1 MSTQTNAV
9 PLAPS
14 SVLCL
19 ISSKFVDSIPDLSDF
34 LQLKTLNIVSFD
46 FLSNING
53 PRDFTPLVTALST
66 VTPSSAL
73 CTIIFTRIPW
83 APSWRMDAEGWSALD
98 AVLVNLAQ
106 SHPKLRVTFSFNTQL
121 PPCPR
126 SAKSLVLETAL
137 KEHLPSFLAQNGYAE
152 VTMTQRPDVIYGH
165 RVIKL

>member
-1 MSTQTNAV
+1 MSH
-9 PLAPS
+9 
-14 SVLCL
+14 
-19 ISSKFVDSIPDLSDF
+19 SSKFVDSIPDLSDF

-106 SHPKLRVTFSFNTQL
+106 SHPKLRVTFSFHTQL
-121 PPCPR
+121 PPCPH
-126 SAKSLVLETAL
+126 SAKALALEVAL
-137 KEHLPSFLAQNGYAE
+137 RNHLPSFQVRRPSDKCTSLWECSYVFRMPPTNDADLA
-152 VTMTQRPDVIYGH
+152 RRSIRRD
-165 RVIKL
+165 L